1 MVEETA
7 RIDKREVQTGRV
19 KVHLVETSEQMV
31 REALSS
37 QNVKVTRVPVDQPVT
52 RVPVIRTENGI
63 TIVPVLEEILV
74 VEKRLIL
81 REELHIEQEVS
92 HETVEVPVSLRK
104 QRAVVER
111 VGAQGQR
118 ITEEKR
124 DDERTNKASIQGA
137 QRIITAFFD
146 NKKDASEAVE
156 RLTRLGLT
164 RDNIKSGRGLPSR
177 RSINR
182 EPDQHEPLQR
192 APWLLGITWR
202 SLPA

>member
-1 MVEETA
+1 MTRHEEAIPVVEETA

-19 KVHLVETSEQMV
+19 KVHTLVETSEQMV

-37 QNVKVTRVPVDQPVT
+37 QNVKVTRVPVDQPVS

-81 REELHIEQEVS
+81 REELHIKQEVS

-111 VGAQGQR
+111 VDAQGQR
-118 ITEEKR
+118 ITEEKS
-124 DDERTNKASIQGA
+124 DDER
-137 QRIITAFFD
+137 D
-146 NKKDASEAVE
+146 
-156 RLTRLGLT
+156 
-164 RDNIKSGRGLPSR
+164 
-177 RSINR
+177 
-182 EPDQHEPLQR
+182 
-192 APWLLGITWR
+192 
-202 SLPA
+202 

>member
-1 MVEETA
+1 MSRHEEAIPVVEETA
-7 RIDKREVQTGRV
+7 RIDKREVQTGSV
-19 KVHLVETSEQMV
+19 KVHTVVETSEQMV

-37 QNVKVTRVPVDQPVT
+37 QTVKVTRVAVDQPVT
-52 RVPVIRTENGI
+52 TVPEIRTEDGI

-111 VGAQGQR
+111 VDAQGQK

-124 DDERTNKASIQGA
+124 DDER
-137 QRIITAFFD
+137 D
-146 NKKDASEAVE
+146 
-156 RLTRLGLT
+156 
-164 RDNIKSGRGLPSR
+164 
-177 RSINR
+177 
-182 EPDQHEPLQR
+182 
-192 APWLLGITWR
+192 
-202 SLPA
+202 

>member
-19 KVHLVETSEQMV
+19 KVHTLVETSEQMV

-81 REELHIEQEVS
+81 REELHIKQEVS

-111 VGAQGQR
+111 VDAQGQR
-118 ITEEKR
+118 ITEEKS
-124 DDERTNKASIQGA
+124 DDER
-137 QRIITAFFD
+137 D
-146 NKKDASEAVE
+146 
-156 RLTRLGLT
+156 
-164 RDNIKSGRGLPSR
+164 
-177 RSINR
+177 
-182 EPDQHEPLQR
+182 
-192 APWLLGITWR
+192 
-202 SLPA
+202 

>member
-19 KVHLVETSEQMV
+19 KVHTVVETSEQMV

-52 RVPVIRTENGI
+52 TVPVIRTENGL

-81 REELHIEQEVS
+81 REELHIKQEVS

-111 VGAQGQR
+111 VDAQGQR

-124 DDERTNKASIQGA
+124 DDER
-137 QRIITAFFD
+137 D
-146 NKKDASEAVE
+146 
-156 RLTRLGLT
+156 
-164 RDNIKSGRGLPSR
+164 
-177 RSINR
+177 
-182 EPDQHEPLQR
+182 
-192 APWLLGITWR
+192 
-202 SLPA
+202 

>member
-19 KVHLVETSEQMV
+19 KVHTVVETSEQMV

-37 QNVKVTRVPVDQPVT
+37 HNVKVTRVPVDQPVT
-52 RVPVIRTENGI
+52 TVPVIRTENGI

-124 DDERTNKASIQGA
+124 DDER
-137 QRIITAFFD
+137 D
-146 NKKDASEAVE
+146 
-156 RLTRLGLT
+156 
-164 RDNIKSGRGLPSR
+164 
-177 RSINR
+177 
-182 EPDQHEPLQR
+182 
-192 APWLLGITWR
+192 
-202 SLPA
+202 

>member
-1 MVEETA
+1 MSRREEAIPVVEETA

-19 KVHLVETSEQMV
+19 KVHTVVETSEQMV

-52 RVPVIRTENGI
+52 TVPVIRTENGI

-81 REELHIEQEVS
+81 REELHIKQEVS

-111 VGAQGQR
+111 VDAQGQR

-124 DDERTNKASIQGA
+124 DDER
-137 QRIITAFFD
+137 D
-146 NKKDASEAVE
+146 
-156 RLTRLGLT
+156 
-164 RDNIKSGRGLPSR
+164 
-177 RSINR
+177 
-182 EPDQHEPLQR
+182 
-192 APWLLGITWR
+192 
-202 SLPA
+202 

>member
-1 MVEETA
+1 MSRDEEAIPVVEETA
-7 RIDKREVQTGRV
+7 RVDKREVQTGRV
-19 KVHLVETSEQMV
+19 KVHIVVETSEQMV

-37 QNVKVTRVPVDQPVT
+37 HNVKVTRVPVDQPVT
-52 RVPVIRTENGI
+52 TVPVIRTENGI

-111 VGAQGQR
+111 VDAQGQR

-124 DDERTNKASIQGA
+124 DDER
-137 QRIITAFFD
+137 D
-146 NKKDASEAVE
+146 
-156 RLTRLGLT
+156 
-164 RDNIKSGRGLPSR
+164 
-177 RSINR
+177 
-182 EPDQHEPLQR
+182 
-192 APWLLGITWR
+192 
-202 SLPA
+202 

>member
-1 MVEETA
+1 MTRHEEAIPVVEETA

-19 KVHLVETSEQMV
+19 KVHTLVETSEQMV

-81 REELHIEQEVS
+81 REELHIKQEVS

-111 VGAQGQR
+111 VDAQGQR
-118 ITEEKR
+118 ITEEKS
-124 DDERTNKASIQGA
+124 DDER
-137 QRIITAFFD
+137 D
-146 NKKDASEAVE
+146 
-156 RLTRLGLT
+156 
-164 RDNIKSGRGLPSR
+164 
-177 RSINR
+177 
-182 EPDQHEPLQR
+182 
-192 APWLLGITWR
+192 
-202 SLPA
+202 

>member
-19 KVHLVETSEQMV
+19 KVHTVVETSEQMV

-37 QNVKVTRVPVDQPVT
+37 QNVKVTRVPVDQPVEPAAGS
-52 RVPVIRTENGI
+52 RLPDEI

-81 REELHIEQEVS
+81 REELHIKQEVS

-111 VGAQGQR
+111 VDAEGKP

-124 DDERTNKASIQGA
+124 DDER
-137 QRIITAFFD
+137 D
-146 NKKDASEAVE
+146 
-156 RLTRLGLT
+156 
-164 RDNIKSGRGLPSR
+164 
-177 RSINR
+177 
-182 EPDQHEPLQR
+182 
-192 APWLLGITWR
+192 
-202 SLPA
+202 

>member
-19 KVHLVETSEQMV
+19 KVHTVVETSEQMV

-52 RVPVIRTENGI
+52 TVPVIRTENGI

-81 REELHIEQEVS
+81 REELHIKQEVS

-111 VGAQGQR
+111 VDAQGQR

-124 DDERTNKASIQGA
+124 DDER
-137 QRIITAFFD
+137 D
-146 NKKDASEAVE
+146 
-156 RLTRLGLT
+156 
-164 RDNIKSGRGLPSR
+164 
-177 RSINR
+177 
-182 EPDQHEPLQR
+182 
-192 APWLLGITWR
+192 
-202 SLPA
+202 

>member
-1 MVEETA
+1 MTRHEEAIPVVEETA

-19 KVHLVETSEQMV
+19 KVHTVVETSEQMV

-52 RVPVIRTENGI
+52 TVPVIRTENGI

-81 REELHIEQEVS
+81 REELHIKQEVS

-111 VGAQGQR
+111 V
-118 ITEEKR
+118 
-124 DDERTNKASIQGA
+124 
-137 QRIITAFFD
+137 
-146 NKKDASEAVE
+146 DASMVV
-156 RLTRLGLT
+156 
-164 RDNIKSGRGLPSR
+164 D
-177 RSINR
+177 
-182 EPDQHEPLQR
+182 
-192 APWLLGITWR
+192 
-202 SLPA
+202 

>member
-7 RIDKREVQTGRV
+7 HIDKREVQTGRV
-19 KVHLVETSEQMV
+19 KVHTVVETSEQMV

-52 RVPVIRTENGI
+52 TVPVIRTENGI

-81 REELHIEQEVS
+81 REELHIKQEVS

-111 VGAQGQR
+111 VDAQGQR
-118 ITEEKR
+118 ITEEKS
-124 DDERTNKASIQGA
+124 DDER
-137 QRIITAFFD
+137 D
-146 NKKDASEAVE
+146 
-156 RLTRLGLT
+156 
-164 RDNIKSGRGLPSR
+164 
-177 RSINR
+177 
-182 EPDQHEPLQR
+182 
-192 APWLLGITWR
+192 
-202 SLPA
+202 